1 MKDTSVY
8 RSADIGNENI
18 LKTFSRALKNR
29 YQVLEDEGLTI
40 EEDDEIE
47 RDFQVMERAYTEVA
61 ERVLP
66 GKWKIHLPVTH
77 HGNL

>member
-40 EEDDEIE
+40 EEDEEIE

-61 ERVLP
+61 ERVY
-66 GKWKIHLPVTH
+66 HLPVTH